1 MLVRLLLAT
10 TTTSGL
16 AACDRDVSLLGGG
29 PDGGGGGDA
38 GDARPGDGGPIAC
51 TGLPPI
57 QFPTAGGAVCAST
70 LSQRA
75 HRFSLCACGDL
86 DLSAGSPVSTDSFDS
101 SSTASGSGSGPT
113 AAIGVGGTLTAS
125 AAITGGGA
133 LYASTGLAATAGFNV
148 GPSLRVGG
156 AVVLVSGPGHV
167 AGAASVAGAISGIL
181 QVDGLLHQPAGVGMS
196 PPLIPESQTV
206 REPVSVPNPCDC
218 SGAFVDLGGVI
229 TAAQASND
237 DAIAGF
243 PSDSLATVDAATIVD
258 VTCGTYLLTS
268 INATQTLVI
277 AGHDRALIVVAG
289 DVVVRAGMTVILDA
303 GAELDMVVGGR
314 LIASGGNPI
323 GSAAPARFRL
333 WMAGTD
339 SVVLDDAPALGAML
353 HAPNAT
359 VTASSGL
366 QVFGG
371 IFARSVTLGGQ
382 LVLHY
387 DEAVLTSGASCG
399 EPPANPVR

>member
-1 MLVRLLLAT
+1 VLVRLLLAT

-156 AVVLVSGPGHV
+156 AVVLVSGTGHV
-167 AGAASVAGAISGIL
+167 AGDAYVAGAISGIL

-303 GAELDMVVGGR
+303 GAELDMVVG
-314 LIASGGNPI
+314 
-323 GSAAPARFRL
+323 
-333 WMAGTD
+333 AG
-339 SVVLDDAPALGAML
+339 V
-353 HAPNAT
+353 
-359 VTASSGL
+359 
-366 QVFGG
+366 
-371 IFARSVTLGGQ
+371 
-382 LVLHY
+382 
-387 DEAVLTSGASCG
+387 
-399 EPPANPVR
+399 